1 MRTITLATM
10 VLALIVAGCG
20 SDDNNGSRA
29 SGPEVVAGSFVGT
42 VEGSDAYVAVVAGP
56 DGDVRAYVTDGGSS
70 VDWLDGFLEGPRDT
84 SARLGNDG
92 GAVLEVAFTG
102 RSVSGAF
109 ARPGEDPRSFTAAAA
124 DEPAGL
130 YRAAESFADGDY
142 VAGWI
147 VLPDGSQRG
156 AIRRYETPLPPGS
169 VDPTTFTVDTKTF
182 TVPGGVLT
190 PRRVTPSNLG
200 GAASR

>member
-1 MRTITLATM
+1 VARIASV
-10 VLALIVAGCG
+10 VLAVTLFAAGCG
-20 SDDNNGSRA
+20 SDDNGGSRA
-29 SGPEVVAGSFVGT
+29 SEPEGIVGSFVGT
-42 VEGSDAYVAVVAGP
+42 VEGSDAYVAVVAGS
-56 DGDVRAYVTDGGSS
+56 DGDVRAYVTDGGIG

-102 RSVSGAF
+102 MRASGAF

-147 VLPDGSQRG
+147 VLPEGTQRG
-156 AIRRYETPLPPGS
+156 AVRRYETPLPPGS
-169 VDPTTFTVDTKTF
+169 VDPTTFTVETRMF
-182 TVPGGVLT
+182 PVPGGMLT
-190 PRRVTPSNLG
+190 PRRVTPSSL
-200 GAASR
+200 